1 MNDPSASPLAA
12 SAARMPRAVPIGH
25 VFGWFEQAMR
35 LFKRAPWTWCALGFI
50 TVVAELL
57 LNEIPMLGVALAK
70 VIVPVLECGMLIG
83 AVAVDRGAPLK
94 IRVAV
99 AAFAAPPAALAA
111 IIVSALL
118 IFAAEALVAWSLA
131 GVNLLDAGGD
141 VDFSATQFIL
151 VLAAGTAASL
161 PMTFVPFAA
170 LFDEAG
176 FATAFA
182 SSARALARN
191 VAPLLVFAVLA
202 LVLVL
207 IGLLAYGVG
216 LIAIFPLINAAS
228 YAAWK
233 DIYAVSAP
241 ALSPGSE
248 DR

>member
-1 MNDPSASPLAA
+1 
-12 SAARMPRAVPIGH
+12 MPRAVPVGH

-35 LFKRAPWTWCALGFI
+35 LFKRAPWTWCALGLI

-57 LNEIPMLGVALAK
+57 LNEIPVLGVAMAK

-94 IRVAV
+94 LRVV
-99 AAFAAPPAALAA
+99 IAAFAAPPAALAA

-118 IFAAEALVAWSLA
+118 IFAAESLAAWSFA
-131 GVNLLDAGGD
+131 GINLLDASGD
-141 VDFSATQFIL
+141 AEFTAAQFTA
-151 VLAAGTAASL
+151 VLAVGTAASL
-161 PMTFVPFAA
+161 PMMFVPFAA

-191 VAPLLVFAVLA
+191 IAPLVVFAALA

-216 LIAIFPLINAAS
+216 LIAIFPLVNAAS

-233 DIYAVSAP
+233 DVYAVP
-241 ALSPGSE
+241 AEGAGPGTAS
-248 DR
+248 